1 MQMLSHMVTKNGRF
15 KRFEEPMV
23 EENDEAI
30 DGFDDGINLQ
40 GVCSRSGT
48 QSESPDLQGFT

>member
-40 GVCSRSGT
+40 RMCSRSVGHK
-48 QSESPDLQGFT
+48 SPDLQGFT